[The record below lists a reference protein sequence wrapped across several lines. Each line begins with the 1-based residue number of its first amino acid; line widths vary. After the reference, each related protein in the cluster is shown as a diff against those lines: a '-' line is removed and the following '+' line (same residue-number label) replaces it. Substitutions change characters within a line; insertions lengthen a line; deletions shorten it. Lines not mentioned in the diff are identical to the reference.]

1 MKEPSTYHKGKQKN
15 LSRQY
20 REREYNFLKYWRVV
34 RHYIR
39 KKYSITAA
47 EHDMLLY
54 LYDMPYFKKTDFNYY
69 GKSMSWDKKRFIEM
83 KRKGLVREWQRRGNE
98 PSLFE
103 LTTLG
108 RTICNVTYK
117 KLMGE
122 KISVDSKYNPV
133 VKRESFSDKMYSQ
146 MIEKMNASRQN
157 DNDQQLP

>member
-1 MKEPSTYHKGKQKN
+1 
-15 LSRQY
+15 
-20 REREYNFLKYWRVV
+20 
-34 RHYIR
+34 
-39 KKYSITAA
+39 
-47 EHDMLLY
+47 
-54 LYDMPYFKKTDFNYY
+54 
-69 GKSMSWDKKRFIEM
+69 M

>member
-69 GKSMSWDKKRFIEM
+69 GKSMSWIR
-83 KRKGLVREWQRRGNE
+83 
-98 PSLFE
+98 
-103 LTTLG
+103 
-108 RTICNVTYK
+108 
-117 KLMGE
+117 
-122 KISVDSKYNPV
+122 SVLLK
-133 VKRESFSDKMYSQ
+133 
-146 MIEKMNASRQN
+146 
-157 DNDQQLP
+157 